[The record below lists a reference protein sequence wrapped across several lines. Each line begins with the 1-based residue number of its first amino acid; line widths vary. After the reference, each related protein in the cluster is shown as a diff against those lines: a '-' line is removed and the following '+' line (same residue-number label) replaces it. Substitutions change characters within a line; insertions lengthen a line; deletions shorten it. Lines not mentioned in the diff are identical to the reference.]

1 MNTGLGMNA
10 QWSMDVPDE
19 SGAGLDVRVVAG
31 PGHVVVSVTGDIDM
45 TTEQAFRDVLM
56 GEATK
61 PARRRVVVDLAGVGF
76 MASAGLHALITVNER
91 VKAAGVSL
99 IVARAQP
106 VVARVL
112 SLTGVDE
119 EIPVVGDVGEA
130 LRMGPRLP

>member
-10 QWSMDVPDE
+10 QWSMGAPGE
-19 SGAGLDVRVVAG
+19 SGTGLGVRVAPG
-31 PGHVVVSVTGDIDM
+31 PGYVVVSVTGDIDM
-45 TTEQAFRDVLM
+45 TAEQAFRDVLM

-76 MASAGLHALITVNER
+76 MASAGLHALLTVNER
-91 VKAAGVSL
+91 AKAAGVSL
-99 IVARAQP
+99 IVASAQP
-106 VVARVL
+106 IVARVL

-130 LRMGPRLP
+130 LRMGPRQP

>member
-1 MNTGLGMNA
+1 MNTGLGTNA
-10 QWSMDVPDE
+10 QWSMGAAGE
-19 SGAGLDVRVVAG
+19 SGNGLGVRVVPG

-76 MASAGLHALITVNER
+76 MASAGLHALLAVNEMVR
-91 VKAAGVSL
+91 AAGGSL
-99 IVARAQP
+99 IVACVQP

-112 SLTGVDE
+112 SLTRVDQ
-119 EIPVVGDVGEA
+119 EIPVAGDVGEA
-130 LRMGPRLP
+130 LRMGPRP

>member
-1 MNTGLGMNA
+1 MGAPDEGGMGLGVEVA
-10 QWSMDVPDE
+10 P
-19 SGAGLDVRVVAG
+19 GL
-31 PGHVVVSVTGDIDM
+31 GHVVVSVTGDIDM

-76 MASAGLHALITVNER
+76 MASAGLHALLTVNER
-91 VKAAGVSL
+91 VRAAGGSL

-130 LRMGPRLP
+130 LRMGPLRP

>member
-1 MNTGLGMNA
+1 MNTGLGTNA
-10 QWSMDVPDE
+10 QWSMNVPGE
-19 SGAGLDVRVVAG
+19 SGTGLDVRVVAG

-45 TTEQAFRDVLM
+45 TTEQAFRDALM

-61 PARRRVVVDLAGVGF
+61 PARKRVVVDLAGVGF

-130 LRMGPRLP
+130 LRMGPRPP

>member
-1 MNTGLGMNA
+1 MNTGLGTNA
-10 QWSMDVPDE
+10 QWSMSAPDE
-19 SGAGLDVRVVAG
+19 SGTGLEVQVAPG
-31 PGHVVVSVTGDIDM
+31 LGHVVVSVTGDIDM

-76 MASAGLHALITVNER
+76 MASAGLHALLTVNER
-91 VKAAGVSL
+91 VKAAGGSL

-130 LRMGPRLP
+130 LRIGPHLP